1 MKAMCILL
9 ILCAVVCPVNVRG
22 VELKA
27 TKTFGGDDIY
37 NAEQILISGR
47 EIFVRDRADET
58 IKVFSEDGAL
68 KTKFGGR
75 GSGPG
80 EIHYAISLSTDKE
93 KIYII
98 DTGQVKIHVFQKEKK
113 KFLHFMKIPPWLLDF
128 SPNSFFVTDD
138 ETFYFARGVLI
149 NKDKVI
155 MKMNKDF
162 ELKSSFLDCINGFKD
177 RGEFMRLKSMTPKIF
192 MNKGYIQVSGKK
204 VYFAYYLINK
214 IIEFSDDGKRL
225 NDYTLPIPSMEKTAK
240 VITFADGSADLESR
254 LNYDLKIKNGRIL
267 VLSRNEK
274 GISIVFEL
282 KDGVFKEIYRMND
295 PLLGFDILDN
305 KLYGLYE
312 GEKGI
317 LVYNLKN
324 K

>member
-1 MKAMCILL
+1 MKAVCTFL
-9 ILCAVVCPVNVRG
+9 ILCAMVFPLNVRG

-27 TKTFGGDDIY
+27 TKAFGGDDIY
-37 NAEQILISGR
+37 NAEQILISGS
-47 EIFVRDRADET
+47 EIFVRDRGDET
-58 IKVFSEDGAL
+58 IKVFSGDGVL
-68 KTKFGGR
+68 KTKFGGK

-80 EIHYAISLSTDKE
+80 EIHYAIWLAITNE

-113 KFLHFMKIPPWLLDF
+113 KFLYFKKILPWLF
-128 SPNSFFVTDD
+128 EFGPNSFFVTDD
-138 ETFYFARGVLI
+138 ETFYFARNVVI
-149 NKDKVI
+149 NNDKVI
-155 MKMNKDF
+155 MKMNKDL
-162 ELKSSFLDCINGFKD
+162 ELKASFLDCINGFKNRD
-177 RGEFMRLKSMTPKIF
+177 EFMRLKSMLPEIF
-192 MNKGYIQVSGKK
+192 MNLGYIQVSGKK

-214 IIEFSDDGKRL
+214 VIEFSDDGKRL